1 VAMQEGHT
9 PMEERPCFRAGV
21 ESLLELF
28 TSLIPHPTHKSKRNR
43 FMGEVG
49 GKGIKPHKADQ
60 RESMPWNFLWMV
72 EQGRSAPIGAAP
84 HPPTHP
90 QPLQPPSHTS
100 HFKLCGR
107 LWGCAGHHQAS
118 PSGCG
123 GLDPPA
129 LFPLHRGKVDGG
141 WAPAQDLRGGG
152 GG

>member
-1 VAMQEGHT
+1 MQEGHT

-84 HPPTHP
+84 HPPHTYNHCNP
-90 QPLQPPSHTS
+90 HLTPHTS
-100 HFKLCGR
+100 SCVAGFGGVQGTTKPAHQDVEDWILLHSFRFTGAR
-107 LWGCAGHHQAS
+107 LMEDGHL
-118 PSGCG
+118 P
-123 GLDPPA
+123 
-129 LFPLHRGKVDGG
+129 KI
-141 WAPAQDLRGGG
+141 
-152 GG
+152 